1 MFWIRKP
8 NFGLK
13 HLLLLMAVIGIVV
26 SAIPT
31 IPMPFVLV
39 LIAATHVTI
48 VFFAVSLGRFALRYV
63 LSLKQPQI
71 AA

>member
-1 MFWIRKP
+1 
-8 NFGLK
+8 
-13 HLLLLMAVIGIVV
+13 MAVIGVVV
-26 SAIPT
+26 SAIPAM
-31 IPMPFVLV
+31 PMPFVLT